1 MDELNKTAAT
11 KPETR
16 PEAAKLQDA
25 PRRRVG
31 SLTMGACLIAAGI
44 FFLCYYFV
52 PGFDWQLVVRIAP
65 AAALVLLGCEVL
77 FFAAR
82 PGRWKY
88 DFVSVL
94 VCLGLIA
101 VCMCLSFLPMVW
113 SEIDPARGQN
123 EMKLSKAYTTQVY
136 EALRKENPD
145 LRLRDVYTD
154 LYLYANSVDDLQE
167 LQPGDGHL
175 SLTVMLYGPY
185 DSTGAFAQDCRSVAG
200 TVRAGTLQPDEL
212 RIVWSPD
219 NDPGQSLDS
228 GTLQRV
234 EQYTLELD
242 GTVQLDWTA
251 DEMERQVEVQYLMD
265 EENEPEEDTAPSEEA
280 EPEAAVYSQSRGRE
294 LWESFEKIL
303 GVCEDER
310 TDLLLIA
317 GDLFHRQPLVREL
330 KEVNYLF
337 SELTATKVV
346 LIAGNH
352 DHLQKDSNYRSFEW
366 NDNVYPLFG
375 KKLEYVDFPELETA
389 VYGLSYYEREICQ
402 PLYDDVAAAGIEKNE
417 ILLAHGGDDRHI
429 PFDKKKL
436 SRSGFSYIALGHI
449 HKPQA
454 LQKDKMIYAG
464 ALEPIDQNDVGQHGY
479 VKGELKDGK
488 AAIQWIPFAGREY
501 IHSSVEVERSDTE
514 GSIRKRVK
522 QLINEYGNENIYKIT
537 LAGKRDPDIAFE
549 VNHLAEEGCVLEIL
563 DETIPAYDFE
573 KLYAENKETLLGR
586 YIEKFAGCEEGSV
599 EYCALCEG
607 VEALLTGNRG

>member
-1 MDELNKTAAT
+1 MDE
-11 KPETR
+11 TR
-16 PEAAKLQDA
+16 NDA
-25 PRRRVG
+25 PLTGEAPQPAKPQPLRRVG
-31 SLTMGACLIAAGI
+31 SFTLGVCLIAAGI

-154 LYLYANSVDDLQE
+154 LYLYSNDVNALQE
-167 LQPGDGHL
+167 MQPGDGHL

-251 DEMERQVEVQYLMD
+251 DEMERQVEVQYLLD
-265 EENEPEEDTAPSEEA
+265 EENEPEEDTAPGEEA
-280 EPEAAVYSQSRGRE
+280 EPEAAV
-294 LWESFEKIL
+294 
-303 GVCEDER
+303 
-310 TDLLLIA
+310 
-317 GDLFHRQPLVREL
+317 
-330 KEVNYLF
+330 
-337 SELTATKVV
+337 
-346 LIAGNH
+346 
-352 DHLQKDSNYRSFEW
+352 
-366 NDNVYPLFG
+366 
-375 KKLEYVDFPELETA
+375 
-389 VYGLSYYEREICQ
+389 
-402 PLYDDVAAAGIEKNE
+402 
-417 ILLAHGGDDRHI
+417 
-429 PFDKKKL
+429 
-436 SRSGFSYIALGHI
+436 
-449 HKPQA
+449 
-454 LQKDKMIYAG
+454 
-464 ALEPIDQNDVGQHGY
+464 
-479 VKGELKDGK
+479 
-488 AAIQWIPFAGREY
+488 
-501 IHSSVEVERSDTE
+501 
-514 GSIRKRVK
+514 
-522 QLINEYGNENIYKIT
+522 
-537 LAGKRDPDIAFE
+537 
-549 VNHLAEEGCVLEIL
+549 
-563 DETIPAYDFE
+563 
-573 KLYAENKETLLGR
+573 
-586 YIEKFAGCEEGSV
+586 
-599 EYCALCEG
+599 
-607 VEALLTGNRG
+607 

>member
-11 KPETR
+11 EPETR

-31 SLTMGACLIAAGI
+31 SLTLGACLIAAGI

-88 DFVSVL
+88 DFMSVF
-94 VCLGLIA
+94 VCLVLIA

-113 SEIDPARGQN
+113 SQIDPARGQN

-145 LRLRDVYTD
+145 LRLRDVYTN
-154 LYLYANSVDDLQE
+154 LYLYANDVNALQE
-167 LQPGDGHL
+167 MQPGDGHL

-251 DEMERQVEVQYLMD
+251 DEMERQVEVQYLLD
-265 EENEPEEDTAPSEEA
+265 EENEPEEEAAFREEA
-280 EPEAAVYSQSRGRE
+280 ESEAA
-294 LWESFEKIL
+294 
-303 GVCEDER
+303 
-310 TDLLLIA
+310 A
-317 GDLFHRQPLVREL
+317 
-330 KEVNYLF
+330 
-337 SELTATKVV
+337 
-346 LIAGNH
+346 
-352 DHLQKDSNYRSFEW
+352 
-366 NDNVYPLFG
+366 
-375 KKLEYVDFPELETA
+375 
-389 VYGLSYYEREICQ
+389 
-402 PLYDDVAAAGIEKNE
+402 
-417 ILLAHGGDDRHI
+417 
-429 PFDKKKL
+429 
-436 SRSGFSYIALGHI
+436 
-449 HKPQA
+449 
-454 LQKDKMIYAG
+454 
-464 ALEPIDQNDVGQHGY
+464 
-479 VKGELKDGK
+479 
-488 AAIQWIPFAGREY
+488 
-501 IHSSVEVERSDTE
+501 
-514 GSIRKRVK
+514 
-522 QLINEYGNENIYKIT
+522 
-537 LAGKRDPDIAFE
+537 
-549 VNHLAEEGCVLEIL
+549 
-563 DETIPAYDFE
+563 
-573 KLYAENKETLLGR
+573 
-586 YIEKFAGCEEGSV
+586 
-599 EYCALCEG
+599 
-607 VEALLTGNRG
+607 

>member
-1 MDELNKTAAT
+1 MDEPNKTAAT
-11 KPETR
+11 EPETR

-31 SLTMGACLIAAGI
+31 SLTLGACLIAAGI

-94 VCLGLIA
+94 VCLVLIA
-101 VCMCLSFLPMVW
+101 CCFGLSLLPAVW
-113 SEIDPARGQN
+113 DEIDPARGQN

-145 LRLRDVYTD
+145 LRLRDVYTN
-154 LYLYANSVDDLQE
+154 LYLYSNDVNALQE
-167 LQPGDGHL
+167 MQPGDGHL

-251 DEMERQVEVQYLMD
+251 DEMERQVEVQYLLD

-280 EPEAAVYSQSRGRE
+280 EPEAAV
-294 LWESFEKIL
+294 
-303 GVCEDER
+303 
-310 TDLLLIA
+310 
-317 GDLFHRQPLVREL
+317 
-330 KEVNYLF
+330 
-337 SELTATKVV
+337 
-346 LIAGNH
+346 
-352 DHLQKDSNYRSFEW
+352 
-366 NDNVYPLFG
+366 
-375 KKLEYVDFPELETA
+375 
-389 VYGLSYYEREICQ
+389 
-402 PLYDDVAAAGIEKNE
+402 
-417 ILLAHGGDDRHI
+417 
-429 PFDKKKL
+429 
-436 SRSGFSYIALGHI
+436 
-449 HKPQA
+449 
-454 LQKDKMIYAG
+454 
-464 ALEPIDQNDVGQHGY
+464 
-479 VKGELKDGK
+479 
-488 AAIQWIPFAGREY
+488 
-501 IHSSVEVERSDTE
+501 
-514 GSIRKRVK
+514 
-522 QLINEYGNENIYKIT
+522 
-537 LAGKRDPDIAFE
+537 
-549 VNHLAEEGCVLEIL
+549 
-563 DETIPAYDFE
+563 
-573 KLYAENKETLLGR
+573 
-586 YIEKFAGCEEGSV
+586 
-599 EYCALCEG
+599 
-607 VEALLTGNRG
+607 